1 MDWLQFL
8 ASAAIGSLLGLLAKE
23 GIDWLRAER
32 AHRLELQRRYFDAKL
47 DATIRVIRQIK
58 TATANLR
65 SFAKLVKENEETSGW
80 IHPVILN
87 SVSQSFGKGGE
98 RINEEAAG
106 MVALLGFYY
115 DDDLQRLA
123 ESGGEPQTPLLQKF
137 SEFMYHIEQ
146 STEAQQVLNA
156 QPAPPAEVLEIA
168 RKKVDFHDQAMKAS
182 IEGVASL
189 ADALDKLANSVVARM
204 RDDYKHVRF

>member
-1 MDWLQFL
+1 
-8 ASAAIGSLLGLLAKE
+8 
-23 GIDWLRAER
+23 
-32 AHRLELQRRYFDAKL
+32 
-47 DATIRVIRQIK
+47 
-58 TATANLR
+58 
-65 SFAKLVKENEETSGW
+65 LVKENEETGGW

-106 MVALLGFYY
+106 MMALLGFYY
-115 DDDLQRLA
+115 DDDLLRLA

-156 QPAPPAEVLEIA
+156 QPAAPAEILEIA

-182 IEGVASL
+182 IEGVAHL
-189 ADALDKLANSVVARM
+189 ADALDRLANSVVARM
-204 RDDYKHVRF
+204 REDYKDVRF